1 MILLVD
7 VGNSRVKWL
16 LWHEGQAVRRGHL
29 WHQGSDP
36 TRWGEQLWAGLER
49 PTRVL
54 IANVAGTEVM
64 VALGDWI
71 SRVWQVP
78 FQFVTTAAVACG
90 VRNAYR
96 QPAQMGVD
104 RWVALIGARP
114 LQQACCIVDCGTAVT
129 IDALTA
135 DGEHWGGVILPGAR
149 LMREALFRDT
159 RQIPV
164 AEQGQALFLGRST
177 RDCVW
182 GGTTYAVVEAIDG
195 ITQRMAEVMG
205 GEVRRLLTGG
215 DAEALLPYLR
225 QSYRLEPDLLF
236 QGLRVI
242 AGQTDDG
249 G

>member
-16 LWHEGQAVRRGHL
+16 LWQAGQAVRRGHL
-29 WHQGSDP
+29 WHQGMEP
-36 TRWGEQLWAGLER
+36 TLWGERLWAGLER
-49 PTRVL
+49 PAQVL
-54 IANVAGTEVM
+54 IANVAGAEVAA
-64 VALGDWI
+64 ALGDWI
-71 SRVWQVP
+71 GRVWQVP
-78 FQFVTTAAVACG
+78 VQFVATEAEACG

-104 RWVALIGARP
+104 RWVALIGAHRW
-114 LQQACCIVDCGTAVT
+114 QQPCCIVDCGTAVT
-129 IDALTA
+129 MDALSA
-135 DGEHWGGVILPGAR
+135 DGEHLGGVILPGTR

-164 AEQGQALFLGRST
+164 AEEGQALFLGRST

-195 ITQRMAEVMG
+195 ITGRMAEIMG
-205 GEVRRLLTGG
+205 GEVLRLLTGG

-225 QSYRLEPDLLF
+225 QAYRLEPDLLF